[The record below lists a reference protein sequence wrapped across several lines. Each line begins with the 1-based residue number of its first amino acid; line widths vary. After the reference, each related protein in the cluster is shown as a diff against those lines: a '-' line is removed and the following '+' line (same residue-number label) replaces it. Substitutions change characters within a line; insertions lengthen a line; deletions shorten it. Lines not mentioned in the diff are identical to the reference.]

1 MSALDI
7 TKELIANSDKKY
19 KEFQAGL
26 IPGIDN
32 ILGVRAPIVK
42 AIAKRYAKNH
52 NGSEFLSIL
61 PHTYYDENMLH
72 GYMLG
77 FLKSD
82 TDTLKEYVRD
92 FLPYVDNWAV
102 CDSMVS
108 NLKNFFKSPEEVY
121 GFIKEMAC
129 DTREYHI
136 RFALVSML
144 CYYLDGEY
152 IDEVLHITCSIN
164 DERYYVKMAQAWL
177 ISMALVKRY
186 DKTVKILEDN
196 ILSPWVHNKSIQK
209 ARESFRL
216 DGEKKSYL
224 TSLKRKA

>member
-1 MSALDI
+1 MSAFDL
-7 TKELIANSDKKY
+7 TKELIANSDEKY
-19 KEFQAGL
+19 KEFQSGL
-26 IPGIDN
+26 IPGVDN
-32 ILGVRAPIVK
+32 ILGIRAPIVK
-42 AIAKRYAKNH
+42 NIAKMYAKTCD
-52 NGSEFLSIL
+52 GSEFLSTL

-82 TDTLKEYVRD
+82 TDTLKAYIMD

-108 NLKNFFKSPEEVY
+108 NLKNFFKNHEDAY
-121 GFIKEMAC
+121 GFIKEMAS

-152 IDEVLHITCSIN
+152 IDEILHITCNIN

-177 ISMALVKRY
+177 ISVALVKCY

-224 TSLKRKA
+224 ASLKRKA

>member
-7 TKELIANSDKKY
+7 TKELIVNSDDKY

-42 AIAKRYAKNH
+42 AIAKRYAKNY

-61 PHTYYDENMLH
+61 PHTYYDENTLH

-77 FLKSD
+77 FLKTD
-82 TDTLKEYVRD
+82 TDTLKEYIRD

-108 NLKNFFKSPEEVY
+108 KW
-121 GFIKEMAC
+121 
-129 DTREYHI
+129 
-136 RFALVSML
+136 
-144 CYYLDGEY
+144 
-152 IDEVLHITCSIN
+152 
-164 DERYYVKMAQAWL
+164 Q
-177 ISMALVKRY
+177 
-186 DKTVKILEDN
+186 
-196 ILSPWVHNKSIQK
+196 
-209 ARESFRL
+209 
-216 DGEKKSYL
+216 
-224 TSLKRKA
+224 SL